1 MTPRVAF
8 VTPRYGE
15 EVIGGAE
22 NGVRGLA
29 ERLVADRGW
38 SAEVLTTTALDNR
51 TWAPEYPPATVE
63 LNGVTVH
70 RFATEHGRDPG
81 FDRFSE
87 RVRAQGSRASLDD
100 QERWVDLQG
109 PVSAGLL
116 DALGRSDADVVVFSP
131 YLYHPIVH
139 GLPLVADRAV
149 FHPAAHEEP
158 FIHFPIFRRVF
169 AAASAYA
176 YYTHV
181 ERRLVEDLFPS
192 ARGVPSIVLGLG
204 VDAHD
209 GDVAAARAALGLG
222 DRPYLHYQGRVDAG
236 KGTTMLAELFAAYK
250 ARRPGP
256 LALVLGGPVD
266 DPPPAHPDV
275 IVPGPLEDA
284 VRWGL
289 YRDSIAYVH
298 PSAFESFSIVLMD
311 AFEASRPALVN
322 ARCAVTR
329 EHCARSGAGLWFD
342 GYASFEACVD
352 RLVADHALRAELG
365 ANGRRYVEA
374 RYAWPALLERY
385 APFLAGVAARA
396 AR

>member
-1 MTPRVAF
+1 VKVAF

-15 EVIGGAE
+15 EIIGGAE

-38 SAEVLTTTALDNR
+38 EAEALTTCALDNR
-51 TWAPEYPPATVE
+51 TWANEYTPGDVD
-63 LNGVTVH
+63 LNGVRVR
-70 RFATEHGRDPG
+70 RFTSERGHDEG
-81 FDRFSE
+81 FDEFSQW
-87 RVRAQGSRASLDD
+87 VRAKGSRASTAD
-100 QERWVDLQG
+100 QQRWVELQG

-116 DALGRSDADVVVFSP
+116 DAIASTDADAVVFSP

-139 GLPLVADRAV
+139 GLPSVARRSV

-158 FIHFPIFRRVF
+158 FIHFPIYRDLFG
-169 AAASAYA
+169 AAAAFA

-192 ARGVPSIVLGLG
+192 TRATPSIVLGLG
-204 VDAHD
+204 VDSHV

-250 ARRPGP
+250 QRRPGP
-256 LALVLGGPVD
+256 LALVLGGPID
-266 DPPPAHPDV
+266 DAPPPHPDV
-275 IVPGPLEDA
+275 IVPGPLGDD

-289 YRDSIAYVH
+289 YRDSVAYVH
-298 PSAFESFSIVLMD
+298 PSAYESFSIVLMD
-311 AFEASRPALVN
+311 AWEASRPALVN

-329 EHCARSGAGLWFD
+329 DHCARSSGGLWFD
-342 GYASFEACVD
+342 GYASFEVCVD
-352 RLVADHALRAELG
+352 RLLADAALRAELG
-365 ANGRRYVEA
+365 ANGRAYVEA
-374 RYAWPALLERY
+374 HYAWPALLDRY
-385 APFLAGVAARA
+385 APFLERVAARA